1 MKITAKEIDL
11 LVDSM
16 MDKVYDR
23 SYINEQKKKLAEK
36 EWKETKKKAEVKEF
50 LKLINNDYFYSI
62 VPSTKMYDTLWLK
75 KNCYDNFY
83 SRDDFE
89 KWIISKLSQKYTV
102 EYPTEYDIRK
112 ELKNMLVIECL
123 WWTDLKVIL
132 WTVAKDIKK
141 KFKLS

>member
-23 SYINEQKKKLAEK
+23 NYINEKKKELAEK

-75 KNCYDNFY
+75 KNYYDNFC

-89 KWIISKLSQKYTV
+89 KWIVSKLSNKYTV
-102 EYPTEYDIRK
+102 EYPTEYDVRK

-123 WWTDLKVIL
+123 WWTDLKAIL

>member
-36 EWKETKKKAEVKEF
+36 EWKETKKKTEVKEF
-50 LKLINNDYFYSI
+50 LKLIDNDYFYSI
-62 VPSTKMYDTLWLK
+62 IPSTKMYDTLWLK

-102 EYPTEYDIRK
+102 EYPTEYDVRK

-123 WWTDLKVIL
+123 WGNDLKTIL

-141 KFKLS
+141 KFKLA

>member
-23 SYINEQKKKLAEK
+23 SYINEKKRELAEK
-36 EWKETKKKAEVKEF
+36 EWKETKKKVEVKEF
-50 LKLINNDYFYSI
+50 LKLIDNDYFYSI

-102 EYPTEYDIRK
+102 EYPTEYDVRK

-123 WWTDLKVIL
+123 WWDNLKEIL
-132 WTVAKDIKK
+132 WAVIKEIKK

>member
-23 SYINEQKKKLAEK
+23 NYINEQKKKLAEK

-75 KNCYDNFY
+75 KNCYDCFY
-83 SRDDFE
+83 SKDDFE
-89 KWIISKLSQKYTV
+89 KWIVSKLSQKYTV
-102 EYPTEYDIRK
+102 EYPTERDVRK

-123 WWTDLKVIL
+123 WWTDLKAIL
-132 WTVAKDIKK
+132 WIVAKDIKK
-141 KFKLS
+141 KFKLA

>member
-62 VPSTKMYDTLWLK
+62 VPSTKMYDTL
-75 KNCYDNFY
+75 
-83 SRDDFE
+83 
-89 KWIISKLSQKYTV
+89 
-102 EYPTEYDIRK
+102 
-112 ELKNMLVIECL
+112 
-123 WWTDLKVIL
+123 
-132 WTVAKDIKK
+132 
-141 KFKLS
+141 

>member
-23 SYINEQKKKLAEK
+23 NYINEKKKELAEK

-62 VPSTKMYDTLWLK
+62 VPSTKMYDTLWIK
-75 KNCYDNFY
+75 KNCYDNFC

-89 KWIISKLSQKYTV
+89 KWIVSKLSNKYTV
-102 EYPTEYDIRK
+102 EYPTEYDVRK

-123 WWTDLKVIL
+123 WWTDLKAIL

>member
-23 SYINEQKKKLAEK
+23 NYINEQKKKLAEK
-36 EWKETKKKAEVKEF
+36 EWKETKKKAEVTEF

-75 KNCYDNFY
+75 KNCYDCFY
-83 SRDDFE
+83 SKDDFE
-89 KWIISKLSQKYTV
+89 KWIVSKLSQKYTV
-102 EYPTEYDIRK
+102 EYPTERDVRK

-123 WWTDLKVIL
+123 WWTDLKAIL

>member
-23 SYINEQKKKLAEK
+23 NYINEKKRELAEK

-75 KNCYDNFY
+75 KNCYDCFY
-83 SRDDFE
+83 SKDDFE
-89 KWIISKLSQKYTV
+89 KWIVSKLSQKYTV
-102 EYPTEYDIRK
+102 EYPTERDVRK

-123 WWTDLKVIL
+123 WWTDLKAIL